1 MWAGV
6 PLVTVSGEQM
16 ASRVAGSLLR
26 ASGSAA
32 GVVHSLREY
41 HTLAVSLVN
50 GIDAAEAGAAGSL
63 SLSWGRGAHPHGA
76 GTAATTAS
84 PPPHRCR
91 WPVVAGV
98 DT

>member
-1 MWAGV
+1 M

-32 GVVHSLREY
+32 GVVRSLREY

-50 GIDAAEAGAAGSL
+50 GIDAAEAAAGSL

-76 GTAATTAS
+76 GTAASTAS
-84 PPPHRCR
+84 PPPRRCR